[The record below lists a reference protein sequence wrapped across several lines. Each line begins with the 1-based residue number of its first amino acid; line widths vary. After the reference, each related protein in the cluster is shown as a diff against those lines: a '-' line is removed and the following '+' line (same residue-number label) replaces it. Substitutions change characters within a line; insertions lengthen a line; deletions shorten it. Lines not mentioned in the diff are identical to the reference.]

1 MKEPR
6 RNSSKYMGFFNKI
19 KTIAD
24 NAIEISKDKISSFID
39 SEKVKEIALQ
49 YFVKINFS
57 TVLTHLRLL
66 EHLNPKLKI
75 VIQAT
80 EKIKVIVDEYHL
92 SNDDNRDRVLTDN
105 LLSLTK
111 EIDFETVAIVLEPF
125 ANNIP
130 FGNIFLTA
138 IKLIVSFTNKK

>member
-1 MKEPR
+1 M
-6 RNSSKYMGFFNKI
+6 SFFNKI

-24 NAIEISKDKISSFID
+24 NALEISKDKISSFID

-111 EIDFETVAIVLEPF
+111 EIDFETVALVLEPF

>member
-1 MKEPR
+1 
-6 RNSSKYMGFFNKI
+6 MGFFNKI

-105 LLSLTK
+105 LLSLTR

-130 FGNIFLTA
+130 FGNIFLSA

>member
-1 MKEPR
+1 M
-6 RNSSKYMGFFNKI
+6 SFFNKI

-24 NAIEISKDKISSFID
+24 NALEISKDKISSFID

>member
-1 MKEPR
+1 
-6 RNSSKYMGFFNKI
+6 MGFFNKI

-92 SNDDNRDRVLTDN
+92 SNDDNRDKILTDN

>member
-1 MKEPR
+1 M
-6 RNSSKYMGFFNKI
+6 
-19 KTIAD
+19 
-24 NAIEISKDKISSFID
+24 
-39 SEKVKEIALQ
+39 
-49 YFVKINFS
+49 
-57 TVLTHLRLL
+57 RLL

-92 SNDDNRDRVLTDN
+92 SNDDNRDKVLTDN

>member
-1 MKEPR
+1 
-6 RNSSKYMGFFNKI
+6 MGFFNKI

-24 NAIEISKDKISSFID
+24 NAFEISKDKISSFID

-57 TVLTHLRLL
+57 TVLTHLKLL

>member
-1 MKEPR
+1 
-6 RNSSKYMGFFNKI
+6 MGFFNKI

-24 NAIEISKDKISSFID
+24 NAFEISKDKISSFID

>member
-1 MKEPR
+1 
-6 RNSSKYMGFFNKI
+6 MGFFNKI

-24 NAIEISKDKISSFID
+24 NAIEISKDTISSFID

>member
-1 MKEPR
+1 
-6 RNSSKYMGFFNKI
+6 MGFFNKI